1 MVSNTTAERRV
12 GSSPTTCTNDVSK
25 FSQLK
30 QTSIGPTVFV
40 DGWFSSAE
48 PMVLTCSKQH
58 YLLGTATVLRCSIS
72 PSVWEL
78 CKIALSKQHRTYA
91 GMVKLEATQV
101 LGSCT
106 EMCKGS
112 SPFICTT

>member
-1 MVSNTTAERRV
+1 MANDIAGSATAKC
-12 GSSPTTCTNDVSK
+12 G
-25 FSQLK
+25 
-30 QTSIGPTVFV
+30 
-40 DGWFSSAE
+40 
-48 PMVLTCSKQH
+48 
-58 YLLGTATVLRCSIS
+58 SIS
-72 PSVWEL
+72 LSVWEL
-78 CKIALSKQHRTYA
+78 CKMALSKQHRIYA